1 MLHQPKQYRIFQKP
15 SKLLDMKYQAIVV
28 SDLHLG
34 TKDSKAEEFIEFIEK
49 HPTDLLILNGD
60 IVDGWAL
67 NRGTK
72 WKKQHTKVISK
83 LLQLSNKTRI
93 IWIRGNH
100 DEFIQEFIG
109 THLGAIEIREDY
121 KLDINNTM
129 ESYYIFHGDV
139 IDVFITKY
147 KWLSKIGSIGY
158 DFALWLNRI
167 YNTYRKWRKLP
178 YISISQKI
186 KESVKVATNYV
197 NDFEVTALSMATKKG
212 CNGVICGHIHQPADR
227 MIDGKR
233 YLNSGDWIEN
243 MSAICIDNAG
253 KVYLYEK

>member
-1 MLHQPKQYRIFQKP
+1 MLHQPKQYRIFQKS
-15 SKLLDMKYQAIVV
+15 SKLLDMRYQTIIV

-34 TKDSKAEEFIEFIEK
+34 TKDSKAEEFIEFIEA
-49 HPTDLLILNGD
+49 HPTELLILNGD
-60 IVDGWAL
+60 IIDGWAL

-72 WKKQHTKVISK
+72 WKKPHTKVISK

-121 KLDINNTM
+121 KLDIDNTM

-147 KWLSKIGSIGY
+147 KWLSKIGSVGY

-186 KESVKVATNYV
+186 KGSVKVATNYV

-227 MIDGKR
+227 MINGKR
-233 YLNSGDWIEN
+233 YLNSGDWVEN
-243 MSAICIDNAG
+243 MSAICIDNTG

>member
-1 MLHQPKQYRIFQKP
+1 MLHQPKQQFIL
-15 SKLLDMKYQAIVV
+15 SKTSQLLDMKYQAIIV

-34 TKDSKAEEFIEFIEK
+34 TTDSKAEEFIEFIES

-121 KLDINNTM
+121 KLDIDNTM

-147 KWLSKIGSIGY
+147 KWVSKIGSVGY
-158 DFALWLNRI
+158 DFALWLNRV

-227 MIDGKR
+227 MIGGKR

-243 MSAICIDNAG
+243 MSAICIDKDGNL
-253 KVYLYEK
+253 YLYKK

>member
-1 MLHQPKQYRIFQKP
+1 
-15 SKLLDMKYQAIVV
+15 MKHQAIIV

-34 TKDSKAEEFIEFIEK
+34 TKDSKAEEFIEFIDK

-60 IVDGWAL
+60 IIDGWAL

-83 LLQLSNKTRI
+83 LLKLSNKTRI

-147 KWLSKIGSIGY
+147 KWLSKIGSVGY

-227 MIDGKR
+227 IINGYR
-233 YLNSGDWIEN
+233 YLNSGDWVEN
-243 MSAICIDNAG
+243 MSAICIDNIG
-253 KVYLYEK
+253 KIYLYER

>member
-1 MLHQPKQYRIFQKP
+1 
-15 SKLLDMKYQAIVV
+15 MKYQAIVV

-34 TKDSKAEEFIEFIEK
+34 TKDSKAEEFIEFIES
-49 HPTDLLILNGD
+49 HLTDLLILNGD

-72 WKKQHTKVISK
+72 WKKPHTKVISK
-83 LLQLSNKTRI
+83 LLQLSNTTRI

-121 KLDINNTM
+121 KLDINNTI

-147 KWLSKIGSIGY
+147 KWLSKIGSVGY
-158 DFALWLNRI
+158 DFALWLNRV
-167 YNTYRKWRKLP
+167 YNAYRKWKKLP
-178 YISISQKI
+178 YQSISQKI
-186 KESVKVATNYV
+186 KNGVKVATNYI
-197 NDFEVTALSMATKKG
+197 NDFETTALSMATKKG
-212 CNGVICGHIHQPADR
+212 CSGVICGHIHQPADR
-227 MIDGKR
+227 MINGKR

-243 MSAICIDNAG
+243 MSAICIDNIG
-253 KVYLYEK
+253 KIYLYEK

>member
-1 MLHQPKQYRIFQKP
+1 
-15 SKLLDMKYQAIVV
+15 MKHQAIIV

-49 HPTDLLILNGD
+49 NPTDLLILNGD

-253 KVYLYEK
+253 KVYLYKK

>member
-1 MLHQPKQYRIFQKP
+1 
-15 SKLLDMKYQAIVV
+15 MKYQAIIV

-49 HPTDLLILNGD
+49 NSTDLLILNGD

-147 KWLSKIGSIGY
+147 KWLSKIGSVGY

-212 CNGVICGHIHQPADR
+212 CNGVICGHIHQPKLTNDY
-227 MIDGKR
+227 M
-233 YLNSGDWIEN
+233 NSGDFCEN
-243 MSAICIDNAG
+243 STCLVEDFEG
-253 KVYLYEK
+253 KWSIVTI

>member
-1 MLHQPKQYRIFQKP
+1 MLHKPKQHFILPKTPQ
-15 SKLLDMKYQAIVV
+15 LLEMKYQAIIV

-34 TKDSKAEEFIEFIEK
+34 TKDSKAEEFIEFIES

-72 WKKQHTKVISK
+72 WKKPHTKVISK
-83 LLQLSNKTRI
+83 LLHLSNTTKI

-147 KWLSKIGSIGY
+147 KWLSKIGSVGY
-158 DFALWLNRI
+158 DFALWLNRV

-227 MIDGKR
+227 MINGKR
-233 YLNSGDWIEN
+233 YLNSGDWVEN
-243 MSAICIDNAG
+243 MSAICIDTYG
-253 KVYLYEK
+253 KLYLYR